1 MNLLLKIATECRPLF
16 LAGRVKA
23 CSSCRLWV
31 LPVRNSLPQESLASG
46 ESLTNVHIHSR
57 EAHYDGMQASNSGRI
72 QGGAA
77 FELMSKRD
85 LLAHAL
91 LLESMLQKYGAS
103 FTDAYKPLKVRISMR
118 SWPECN

>member
-1 MNLLLKIATECRPLF
+1 MILLLKIATECRPVSP
-16 LAGRVKA
+16 AERVKA

-31 LPVRNSLPQESLASG
+31 LPVRNSLPQESLASR
-46 ESLTNVHIHSR
+46 ENFHIHSK
-57 EAHYDGMQASNSGRI
+57 EARDDGMQASHSGRI
-72 QGGAA
+72 EGGAA

-103 FTDAYKPLKVRISMR
+103 FTDAYRPLKVRISIR
-118 SWPECN
+118 SWPECK